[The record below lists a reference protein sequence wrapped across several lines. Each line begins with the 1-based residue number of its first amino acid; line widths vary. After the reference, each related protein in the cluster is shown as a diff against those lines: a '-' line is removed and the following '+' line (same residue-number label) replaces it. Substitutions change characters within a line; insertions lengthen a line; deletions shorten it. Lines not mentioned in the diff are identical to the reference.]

1 MGHVFILK
9 VVSPVLGFVAYTPRP
24 SSGRVAE
31 LLTTRKGDEGD
42 AMLGGRLAG
51 WLAAAVVLVS
61 QPDRHVQLAISK
73 AHEFFIAPNTIWGMA
88 C

>member
-1 MGHVFILK
+1 MK
-9 VVSPVLGFVAYTPRP
+9 VVPPVFGFVAYTPRP
-24 SSGRVAE
+24 RSGRGAE
-31 LLTTRKGDEGD
+31 LPTTRKGDERD
-42 AMLGGRLAG
+42 AMLGGRLVG
-51 WLAAAVVLVS
+51 WLAAAVVLVC